1 MSRPSILLLAAVS
14 CALFPLGLRAQGTID
29 GRVTLEDGSR
39 PVVGAIV
46 RIVGTGTGT
55 SVDSLGRFRFAT
67 VAAGV
72 HQLEARAIG
81 HGLGSTRVVVR
92 DGAVST
98 VSVRLTAAPAV
109 LASVTVVGGASDALD
124 RLPGSA
130 VTISAE
136 RIVAQQPLSANDVL
150 RTVAGVHVQEEEGAG
165 LRANIGIRGLD
176 PDRSRSVLVL
186 EDGIPVALA
195 PYGEPEMYYS
205 PPIDRMS
212 RIEVIKGSGSILF
225 GPQTIGG
232 VVNYVTAEPVVGA
245 GGRVE
250 VRGGSGGQ
258 QFAKLELGGSRG
270 AMRGLVS
277 GFHRRADDF
286 NGLRY
291 DVRDVTAKAGMRTA
305 FGDLSAKVSV
315 YDEGSNAT
323 YVGLTDSLYRAS
335 RSLHPMPTDRL
346 AIARQAATV
355 VHELAFG
362 PATTLRT
369 AVYGYRTARDWT
381 RRDYTYGATGGTIV
395 PGAGTG
401 SRDRRFDVGGIEP
414 RLRALWCAAGVTSA
428 LDVGARYHRERARD
442 RYVVGT
448 VDGTATG
455 VRDDEERTGEAVSAW
470 VQNRFAVHPTLDIT
484 PGMRVER
491 FRFDR
496 HITRG
501 RVRRSDGTTTVR
513 TVESLDIR
521 SGDAV
526 SQAIPGLGFAWRP
539 RPLATVFA
547 GAHRGFAPPRT
558 KDTLI
563 YGDPTLA
570 PDAQVPDPVSL
581 QLDAEHSWNYEVGAR
596 VRPRAWLSLEA
607 TAFVLDFT
615 NQIIEPSLSA
625 GSTAAAALANQG
637 ATRHEG
643 VEIGGSFD
651 IGQWRRRGFSL
662 AVEGNYTFSSARF
675 ASDRFMRRGSD
686 TVNVRGNA
694 LPYAPRHRAHAAI
707 AFDHPAAGVRVRLDG
722 MMVGRQFSDNFET
735 VTGSANGRVGEIPAQ
750 RVLDVSAQYEI
761 PGLTGTR
768 VTAAVRNVMDR
779 TYIVSRRPEGIKA
792 GLPRLASLGL
802 SWGF

>member
-1 MSRPSILLLAAVS
+1 MSRMTSLLLTAIAS
-14 CALFPLGLRAQGTID
+14 SLLPLGLLAQGTID
-29 GRVTLEDGSR
+29 GRVTLEDGR
-39 PVVGAIV
+39 TPVVGAIV
-46 RIVGTGTGT
+46 RIVGTASGT
-55 SVDSLGRFRFAT
+55 SVDSLGRFRFT
-67 VAAGV
+67 DIAAGI

-81 HGLGSTRVVVR
+81 HALGATRVVVR
-92 DGAVST
+92 NGAVSD
-98 VSVRLTAAPAV
+98 VSVRLTAAPSV
-109 LASVTVVGGASDALD
+109 LAGVTVVGGASDALD

-136 RIVAQQPLSANDVL
+136 RIAAQQPLSANDVL
-150 RTVAGVHVQEEEGAG
+150 RTVAGVHLQEEEGAG

-232 VVNYVTAEPVVGA
+232 VVNYVTADPVAGA

-258 QFAKLELGGSRG
+258 QFTKLELGGSRG

-277 GFHRRADDF
+277 GFQRRADDF
-286 NGLRY
+286 NGLGY
-291 DVRDVTAKAGMRTA
+291 DVRDLTAKAGIRTA

-323 YVGLTDSLYRAS
+323 YVGLTDSLFRAAPT
-335 RSLHPMPTDRL
+335 RHPMPTDRL

-355 VHELAFG
+355 VHEVAFG
-362 PATTLRT
+362 PVTTLRT
-369 AVYGYRTARDWT
+369 AVYGYRTSRDWT
-381 RRDYTYGATGGTIV
+381 RRDYTYGATGGTII

-401 SRDRRFDVGGIEP
+401 SRDRSFDVGGIEP
-414 RLRALWCAAGVTSA
+414 RLRTLWSAAGVTSA

-448 VDGTATG
+448 MAGTATS

-484 PGMRVER
+484 PGVRLER

-501 RVRRSDGTTTVR
+501 RVRRSDGTSTSR
-513 TVESLDIR
+513 TVESLDLR
-521 SGDAV
+521 SGDDV
-526 SQAIPGLGFAWRP
+526 SEVIPGLGFAWTP

-558 KDTLI
+558 KDALI
-563 YGDPTLA
+563 YSDPTLA

-581 QLDAEHSWNYEVGAR
+581 QLDAERSWNYEVGAR
-596 VRPRAWLSLEA
+596 LTPRAWISFEA
-607 TAFVLDFT
+607 TAFLLDFT

-625 GSTAAAALANQG
+625 GSAAAAALANQG
-637 ATRHEG
+637 ETRHEG

-651 IGQWRRRGFSL
+651 VGKWRRRAFTL
-662 AVEGNYTFSSARF
+662 ALEGNYTFSSARF
-675 ASDRFMRRGSD
+675 SSDRFIRRGSD
-686 TVNVRGNA
+686 TVNVRDNA
-694 LPYAPRHRAHAAI
+694 LPYAPRHRVHAAI

-722 MMVGRQFSDNFET
+722 MLVGRQYSDNFET
-735 VTGSANGRVGEIPAQ
+735 LAGSANGRVGEIPAH
-750 RVLDVSAQYEI
+750 RVLDASAQYEI
-761 PGLTGTR
+761 PGLAGVR

-779 TYIVSRRPEGIKA
+779 TFIVSRRPEGIRA
-792 GLPRLASLGL
+792 GLPRLVTLGL